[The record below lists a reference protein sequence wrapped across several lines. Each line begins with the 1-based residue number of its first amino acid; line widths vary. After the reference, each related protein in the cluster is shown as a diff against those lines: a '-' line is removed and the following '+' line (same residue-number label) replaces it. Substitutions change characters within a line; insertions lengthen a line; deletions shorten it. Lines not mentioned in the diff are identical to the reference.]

1 MVRQFAVMKQPYQV
15 PSLSEIQKIK
25 GTNRFTAISTFS
37 GCGGSCLGL
46 EMAGYDIRVANEF
59 IEAARETYAANHPS
73 VVLDG
78 SDIRNITGEHL
89 LELAQLNRYEVDL
102 LEGSPPCASFSTA
115 GSRHKGWGTV
125 KDYSDSSQRSD
136 DLFFEFARLL
146 DDIQPKVF
154 IAENVKGLV
163 TGSAKGYFKM
173 ILTRLR
179 DVGYK
184 VEVRLLDAS
193 LLGVP
198 QKRQRVIFI
207 GVRNDLGIRP
217 VFPKPNKY
225 HYTLYD
231 ALGKS
236 LSVPENCGDIDPE
249 TGKNLSLRDYA
260 VGTAYGSLPLGKH
273 DSRYFQLCRPD
284 PNKPSPTIL
293 ASIGNVGGANPK
305 HPFECRNFNLQEIR
319 RICSFPDDF
328 ILYGTFE
335 QRAERLG
342 RAVPPLMMKAV
353 GDTIRSEILSKL

>member
-1 MVRQFAVMKQPYQV
+1 MIEPYRV
-15 PSLSEIQKIK
+15 PSLSEIQKTK
-25 GTNRFTAISTFS
+25 GTNGFTAISTFS

-59 IEAARETYAANHPS
+59 IESARETYAANHPS

-89 LELAQLNRYEVDL
+89 LRLAQLNRYEVDL

-115 GSRHKGWGTV
+115 GSRHKGWGSV

-154 IAENVKGLV
+154 IAENVKGLI

-198 QKRQRVIFI
+198 QRRQRVIFI
-207 GVRNDLGIRP
+207 GVRNDLRIAP

-260 VGTAYGSLPLGKH
+260 VGKAYASLSIGEHHTK
-273 DSRYFQLCRPD
+273 YFQLERVN
-284 PNKPSPTIL
+284 PNKPAPTIC
-293 ASIGNVGGANPK
+293 ASIGNLGSAYPV
-305 HPFECRNFNLQEIR
+305 HPFEFRNFNLREIR

-328 ILYGTFE
+328 VLHGTFQ

-353 GDTIRSEILSKL
+353 GDTIRSEILNKL